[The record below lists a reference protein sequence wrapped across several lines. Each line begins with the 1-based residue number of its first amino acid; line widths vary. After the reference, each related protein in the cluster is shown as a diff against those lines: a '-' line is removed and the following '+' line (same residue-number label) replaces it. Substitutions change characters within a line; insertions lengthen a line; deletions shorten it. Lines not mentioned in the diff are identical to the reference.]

1 VTQVAPSSPP
11 AIPAAPAIQEHGRPL
26 EERLASEAKSRPP
39 KAIRMEDLLAALK
52 DRGVGVARTRQVLG
66 GTWGARYCA
75 IAQTEKGLG
84 LATCEF
90 DSAEA
95 ARAAVAAS
103 KARFDKLMPG
113 RETFLNGQSLL
124 TIAPRDPDL
133 DDESRTV
140 AAVFAALGT
149 R

>member
-1 VTQVAPSSPP
+1 MTQLAPSPP
-11 AIPAAPAIQEHGRPL
+11 PAAPAAATQEAEL
-26 EERLASEAKSRPP
+26 SLDERLAREATSRPA

-52 DRGVGVARTRQVLG
+52 ERGVAVARTRQVLG

-75 IAQTEKGLG
+75 IAQTENGLG

-95 ARAAVAAS
+95 ARAGMAAS

-113 RETFLNGQSLL
+113 REAHLNGQSLL
-124 TIAPRDPDL
+124 TIAPRDPAL

-140 AAVFAALGT
+140 AATFAALEM

>member
-1 VTQVAPSSPP
+1 
-11 AIPAAPAIQEHGRPL
+11 
-26 EERLASEAKSRPP
+26 
-39 KAIRMEDLLAALK
+39 MEDLLATLK
-52 DRGVGVARTRQVLG
+52 DRGVAVARTRQVLG

-95 ARAAVAAS
+95 ARAGMAAS

-113 RETFLNGQSLL
+113 REMLVNGQSLL
-124 TIAPRDPDL
+124 TIAPRDPAL
-133 DDESRTV
+133 DGESRTV
-140 AAVFAALGT
+140 AAIFAALVM